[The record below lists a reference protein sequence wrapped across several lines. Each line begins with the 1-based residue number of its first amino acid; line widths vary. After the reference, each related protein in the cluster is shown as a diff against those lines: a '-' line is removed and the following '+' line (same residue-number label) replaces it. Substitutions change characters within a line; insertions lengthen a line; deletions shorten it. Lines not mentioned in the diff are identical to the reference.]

1 MRANPADP
9 MRILPFIRTGIAL
22 GAALVAVAAR
32 PAGEADG
39 KPAPLPF
46 LSPVFGDNMV
56 LQRGKPNRFWGWA
69 KAGEHVRVEIGGES
83 AAGVAGPDGKWSVAL
98 DVPPAGG
105 PYAVRVL
112 GPQEV
117 DLHNVLVGDVWLCG
131 GQSNMFLGVG
141 ATSGGAEEIKAAD
154 HPDLRLFI
162 VANKTA
168 YSPEPVPAGAWK
180 VCTSATL
187 GEGGAGGFSAVAYY
201 FARRIQ
207 SELHV
212 PVGLIEDCAG
222 GSPAEAWMSAASL
235 TSLGEFGQQIAAI
248 ERLKASGGPQLGSF
262 LMHWLDDYDPGAKGD
277 AWAAPL
283 LDDSGWKEVD
293 VPGAFAELGVEASP
307 CVCWFRREITLP
319 DPLPAGD
326 AKVFLGSVEKMD
338 TTYVNGRWVGAS
350 SWVENPRV
358 YRLPAGVLKGGR
370 NLIAVRVFKWKSTGG
385 FLAKPEVLRIQ
396 LGDGSSVPLAGK
408 WRGIV
413 SVDARPPHPLPLDFE
428 NYPTMPTAFFQGMI
442 SPLAPLA
449 LTGVIWYQGEA
460 NTSHAEQYRRLL
472 PGLIADWRALFG
484 QGDIPFYIVSL
495 PAFMH
500 RRAEPGDDGW
510 AELREA
516 QALAASS
523 VPNSGLAV
531 TIDTG
536 EADNIHPKEKRVVGE
551 RLALCALAGYYRADV
566 HSHGPQFVSMDKIPG
581 GLRLRFAGADGGLVV
596 HGDRLGEFSVAGA
609 DRKWSWADA
618 RIEGDSVLVSSPAVP
633 APVAARYAWQAN
645 PEATL
650 FNGAGL
656 PAVPFRSDDWP
667 FVDGQTKP

>member
-141 ATSGGAEEIKAAD
+141 ATSGGSEEIKAAD

-293 VPGAFAELGVEASP
+293 VPAPSRSLAS
-307 CVCWFRREITLP
+307 RRA
-319 DPLPAGD
+319 PAS
-326 AKVFLGSVEKMD
+326 AGSGGKLRSR
-338 TTYVNGRWVGAS
+338 TPFPPGTRRCSWGRLRRWTR
-350 SWVENPRV
+350 PM
-358 YRLPAGVLKGGR
+358 
-370 NLIAVRVFKWKSTGG
+370 STG
-385 FLAKPEVLRIQ
+385 A
-396 LGDGSSVPLAGK
+396 GS
-408 WRGIV
+408 
-413 SVDARPPHPLPLDFE
+413 
-428 NYPTMPTAFFQGMI
+428 
-442 SPLAPLA
+442 
-449 LTGVIWYQGEA
+449 
-460 NTSHAEQYRRLL
+460 
-472 PGLIADWRALFG
+472 
-484 QGDIPFYIVSL
+484 
-495 PAFMH
+495 
-500 RRAEPGDDGW
+500 
-510 AELREA
+510 
-516 QALAASS
+516 
-523 VPNSGLAV
+523 
-531 TIDTG
+531 
-536 EADNIHPKEKRVVGE
+536 
-551 RLALCALAGYYRADV
+551 
-566 HSHGPQFVSMDKIPG
+566 
-581 GLRLRFAGADGGLVV
+581 
-596 HGDRLGEFSVAGA
+596 
-609 DRKWSWADA
+609 
-618 RIEGDSVLVSSPAVP
+618 VP
-633 APVAARYAWQAN
+633 APGSRTRGCTVC
-645 PEATL
+645 
-650 FNGAGL
+650 L
-656 PAVPFRSDDWP
+656 PAS
-667 FVDGQTKP
+667 